1 MNGPQAAQAAIG
13 HTFKEPALLRQ
24 ALAHSARLK
33 GTKRKAAVPSH
44 ERLEFLGDRV
54 LGLIVAS
61 ALLERYPT
69 EPEGVLNLRLVQI
82 VRAEALADVGRGLGV
97 EQWLRQGAGD
107 AEAPVTTVVLA
118 DTVEAL
124 IGALYLDGGLDA
136 ADRFVRQRWAG
147 LLDSELRPLLDAK
160 TALQEWA
167 QARSLN
173 LPHYRLVGSDG
184 PDHAPLFVVEV
195 SVADGPAA
203 RGSGAS
209 KRAAEQIA
217 AESLL
222 QQLGVNRDG

>member
-1 MNGPQAAQAAIG
+1 MNGPQAVQSAIG
-13 HTFKEPALLRQ
+13 HTFKEPGLLRQ
-24 ALAHSARLK
+24 ALAHARRLK

-61 ALLERYPT
+61 VLLERYPT

-82 VRAEALADVGRGLGV
+82 VRAEALAEVGHGLGV
-97 EQWLRQGAGD
+97 EQWLRHGAGD
-107 AEAPVTTVVLA
+107 AAAPVTPMVLA

-124 IGALYLDGGLDA
+124 IGALYLDGGLEA
-136 ADRFVRQRWAG
+136 ADRFVRQHWAG
-147 LLDSELRPLLDAK
+147 LLDSEPRPRLDAK

-167 QARSLN
+167 QARGLS

-195 SVADGPAA
+195 SVAEGVPA

-209 KRAAEQIA
+209 KRAAEQLA

-222 QQLGVNRDG
+222 QQLGVRGD